1 MINTSITDN
10 LTIEKRGK
18 ALVPGKHL
26 VNIIK
31 KLNGGLVSL
40 ETEGNNV
47 IIKSGRSR
55 FKLRLLDI
63 EKFPEFENREYTRE
77 LTLKTDLFKKLVS
90 KTIHATSDKRPI
102 FQGVNFKTKDNR
114 LIAYATDSFR
124 IARCEV
130 DINLGEEID
139 IIIPGTSLQDLVK
152 IIEGEEVTIK
162 LNNTYARFEFDNT
175 YFETRLI
182 EGDFPNLISF
192 FEKSMSISATY
203 KKAELIKA
211 IERVTILLGENET
224 DAIKL
229 KLSENK
235 TYLSIKE
242 NELGGANE
250 ELEAINTNG
259 EIELALSS
267 KFLLEALKTYDEEE
281 ITINFIEP
289 LKPIEIKGRLG
300 LKINHIILP
309 IHLS

>member
-18 ALVPGKHL
+18 ALIPGKHL
-26 VNIIK
+26 INIIK

-40 ETEGNNV
+40 ETEGNNA

-55 FKLRLLDI
+55 FKLRLLNI

-77 LTLKTDLFKKLVS
+77 LMLKTDLFKKLVS

-102 FQGVNFKTKDNR
+102 FQGVNFKTKDNK
-114 LIAYATDSFR
+114 LLVYATDSFR

-152 IIEGEEVTIK
+152 IIESDEVVIK
-162 LNNTYARFEFDNT
+162 LNNTYARFEFNNT

-182 EGDFPNLISF
+182 DGTFPDMERFFNSNAPIYAVFDKGQLIR
-192 FEKSMSISATY
+192 AV
-203 KKAELIKA
+203 
-211 IERVTILLGENET
+211 ERATILLGDGET

-229 KLSENK
+229 KLFENK

-250 ELEAINTNG
+250 ELEVNNANG

-289 LKPIEIKGRLG
+289 LKPIEIKGGSG

-309 IHLS
+309 IRIS